1 MDDMKTQK
9 HAGFT
14 LIELVA
20 MLLVM
25 GIIAVVVVSRWTLSD
40 TEQIG
45 QIAVIKSHLRHAQS
59 KAMSSSSNWYIHFET
74 SPAQYTLYQDKEEG
88 DVLKYFPGVPEPD
101 PDPDPNEPTPI
112 ALESGISRT
121 AALIAEPYVIFDYL
135 GRPYLNDTGT
145 LGTQLAVAKIIISS
159 STGKNIEIKP
169 ETGFIP

>member
-25 GIIAVVVVSRWTLSD
+25 SIIAVVVVSRWTLSD

-45 QIAVIKSHLRHAQS
+45 QVAVIKSHLRHAQS

-88 DVLKYFPGVPEPD
+88 DVLKYFPGETAD
-101 PDPDPNEPTPI
+101 NM
-112 ALESGISRT
+112 ALESGISPSGT
-121 AALIAEPYVIFDYL
+121 YVLFDSL
-135 GRPYLNDTGT
+135 GRPYTDLIP
-145 LGTQLAVAKIIISS
+145 TQQIGVRIIISS
-159 STGKNIEIKP
+159 SAGNIEIKP

>member
-74 SPAQYTLYQDKEEG
+74 SPARYTLYKKEG
-88 DVLKYFPGVPEPD
+88 SVLKYFPGETAD
-101 PDPDPNEPTPI
+101 NM
-112 ALESGISRT
+112 ALESGISPSGT
-121 AALIAEPYVIFDYL
+121 YVLFDSL
-135 GRPYLNDTGT
+135 GRPYTDLIP
-145 LGTQLAVAKIIISS
+145 TQQIGVRTIITSS
-159 STGKNIEIKP
+159 AGNIEIKP

>member
-25 GIIAVVVVSRWTLSD
+25 SIIAGVVVSRWTLSD

-45 QIAVIKSHLRHAQS
+45 QVAVIKSHLRHAQS

-74 SPAQYTLYQDKEEG
+74 SPARYTLYKKEG
-88 DVLKYFPGVPEPD
+88 SVLKHFPGETAD
-101 PDPDPNEPTPI
+101 NM
-112 ALESGISRT
+112 ALESGISPSGT
-121 AALIAEPYVIFDYL
+121 YVLFDYL
-135 GRPYLNDTGT
+135 GRPYLNDTGAP
-145 LGTQLAVAKIIISS
+145 GTQLAGATTIINS